1 MCGAS
6 SRLAAGGGTRRLCAT
21 SWQGRG
27 ADAAGAHAQG
37 AAGALRVR
45 NWGRRVRGGPVRGA
59 PLQMPDEY
67 SLTLW
72 RVDLARDDLYA
83 VALAGPKAGQNYQD
97 EYKMFGCCCNTS
109 S

>member
-1 MCGAS
+1 
-6 SRLAAGGGTRRLCAT
+6 
-21 SWQGRG
+21 
-27 ADAAGAHAQG
+27 
-37 AAGALRVR
+37 
-45 NWGRRVRGGPVRGA
+45 
-59 PLQMPDEY
+59 MPDEY

-72 RVDLARDDLYA
+72 QVDLARDDLYA